1 MQSINNFRLAT
12 QGMTA
17 VLLFGI
23 AFAAGADQMMRAIPG
38 AVPATA
44 AKAGVVPPAYP
55 TGTPAASMRAVS
67 PEIVADGLGMTIG
80 GQVVAFTSYNPVSI
94 RSTTMMPT
102 AASPSACRFAGS
114 FQLKNT
120 GAGVAPTFDVQ
131 TMADSQQ
138 GVRTMK
144 TGYMIPGMQPGA
156 SYPENFYLDLAPGIY
171 SVILVIDP
179 EKKLPQS
186 AQNPKKYLV
195 KINASCGPAPLGG
208 GVKKKQTPYIPVN

>member
-1 MQSINNFRLAT
+1 MQRNKNFRLAT
-12 QGMTA
+12 PGFTT
-17 VLLFGI
+17 VLLSGL
-23 AFAAGADQMMRAIPG
+23 AFAAGADQMMRAMPG
-38 AVPATA
+38 DAPAMA
-44 AKAGVVPPAYP
+44 AKPVVVAPAIP
-55 TGTPAASMRAVS
+55 SGTPATSIATPRTLL
-67 PEIVADGLGMTIG
+67 PEIVADGGGLTIG
-80 GQVVAFTSYNPVSI
+80 GQPVAFTNSNPVSI

-102 AASPSACRFAGS
+102 AASPSACRFVGS

-138 GVRTMK
+138 GVRSMK
-144 TGYMIPGMQPGA
+144 TGYMIPGMLPGA

-179 EKKLPQS
+179 EKKLQQS

-195 KINASCGPAPLGG
+195 KINANCGPAPLGG
-208 GVKKKQTPYIPVN
+208 GVQKKRFP

>member
-1 MQSINNFRLAT
+1 MQHIKNFRSAT
-12 QGMTA
+12 QGITA

-23 AFAAGADQMMRAIPG
+23 AFGADADQMVRALPG
-38 AVPATA
+38 AAPATA
-44 AKAGVVPPAYP
+44 TKPLVVPGSPPVA
-55 TGTPAASMRAVS
+55 PAASMRAVF
-67 PEIVADGLGMTIG
+67 PEIVAEGVGMTIG
-80 GQVVAFTSYNPVSI
+80 GQVVAFTSSNPVSI

-102 AASPSACRFAGS
+102 AASPSDCRFVGN
-114 FQLKNT
+114 FQLKNV
-120 GAGVAPTFDVQ
+120 GAGAAPTFDVY

-138 GVRTMK
+138 GVRSMK

-179 EKKLPQS
+179 EKKLHQS

-208 GVKKKQTPYIPVN
+208 GVKKKQAPYIPVN